1 MDNEFIKNILE
12 NTNNSR
18 QIKSSIKE
26 IDSEV
31 EEIVRNF
38 YKPYLTF
45 EKNAKNLEDTLEKL
59 KGYMYVKNAD
69 DIPKSYYVRYLN
81 NKYFYDLTLCKG
93 GFLISIEE
101 NKLKLYTGKIYIK
114 VDRNKV
120 TLFMKLKQNDKFRV
134 LLNDLDEKKNSKSI

>member
-1 MDNEFIKNILE
+1 MEDEFIKNILE
-12 NTNNSR
+12 KTNNSW

-26 IDSEV
+26 IDDEV
-31 EEIVRNF
+31 ERVVRNF

-45 EKNAKNLEDTLEKL
+45 KQNVKNVEDTLEKL

-93 GFLISIEE
+93 GFLISIEG
-101 NKLKLYTGKIYIK
+101 NKLNLYTGKIYIK
-114 VDRNKV
+114 VDREKV
-120 TLFMKLKQNDKFRV
+120 TLFMKLKKNDKFRA
-134 LLNDLDEKKNSKSI
+134 LLNDLDGQNK